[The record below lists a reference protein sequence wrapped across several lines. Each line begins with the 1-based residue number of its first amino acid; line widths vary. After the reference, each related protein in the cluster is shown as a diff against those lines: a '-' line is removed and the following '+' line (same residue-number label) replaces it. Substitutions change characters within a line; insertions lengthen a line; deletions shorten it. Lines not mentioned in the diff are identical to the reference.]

1 MRDVRVRDRE
11 RLDEI
16 VHGDDTEPVFRER
29 LELPA
34 EDGHPPLAVE
44 RTIPVA
50 GPFRPPVI
58 LVHGFA
64 QNRYSWRLSRRSMV
78 AWLARQ
84 GHEVLV
90 LELRGHGESR
100 ALGAGNATEFHEYV
114 VDLLRVIRRVE
125 VPPFVI
131 GHSLGGAVAIGAST
145 EVPLAGLVHL
155 AGVYTFATDNRTLRG
170 LAHLTK
176 AFEPLLTLA
185 PVRMKTGWAG
195 DLIARLYSVTD
206 IAGYGAPIAG
216 WVPDSFERDLL
227 EERLTKGFD
236 WTSVEVWLQMS
247 RWATGE
253 PLAYAPRFAE
263 IDLPLLVIVGDA
275 DPLVRP
281 ADARRCYEGSGSTDK
296 ELLLMEAFEHQVHWG
311 HIDLILGRKAPE
323 EVWPRIGA
331 WLAARS

>member
-1 MRDVRVRDRE
+1 MRDVRVRDR
-11 RLDEI
+11 RTIDEI
-16 VHGDDTEPVFRER
+16 VHGEDRERVIRER

-44 RTIPVA
+44 RTAPVA
-50 GPFRPPVI
+50 GPWRPPVI

-90 LELRGHGESR
+90 IELRGHGESR
-100 ALGAGNATEFHEYV
+100 ALGAGNAREFHEYV
-114 VDLLRVIRRVE
+114 VDLLRVVRRTE

-131 GHSLGGAVAIGAST
+131 GHSLGGAVGIGAAT
-145 EVPLAGLVHL
+145 EAPLAGLVHL
-155 AGVYTFATDNRTLRG
+155 AGVYTFATGNATLRG
-170 LAHLTK
+170 LGRVTRALEPVLT
-176 AFEPLLTLA
+176 AA

-195 DLIARLYSVTD
+195 DLIARLYSITD
-206 IAGYGAPIAG
+206 VAGYGAPIAG
-216 WVPDSFERDLL
+216 WVPDSLERDLL
-227 EERLTKGFD
+227 EERLREGFD
-236 WTSVEVWLQMS
+236 WTSVEVWLQMA

-253 PLAYAPRFAE
+253 PFAYADAFART
-263 IDLPLLVIVGDA
+263 DVPLLVIVGDA

-281 ADARRCYEGSGSTDK
+281 SDARRCFEGSGSTDK

-311 HIDLILGRKAPE
+311 HIDLLLGRKAPE